1 MMLVPSASLV
11 QAKACTSTQ
20 LTQLAGVAA
29 TYSSS
34 PDCAGSALDSSI
46 NSVAQICAG
55 ACMKLVRELQPDTP
69 DCEYDGTNL
78 GESMNT
84 LVSTCDAASSS
95 GSGSNSDSAS
105 TAGSTGSSSIA
116 VTDTVPTCS
125 IENVTSI
132 NDINSEAATSAD
144 CLGSAGAAT
153 SAINKTAYCSEDA
166 CVAYLTDVESRLPN
180 CTYAGY
186 NIKQAIADT
195 LALCDDPSLTWAPST
210 TPPATQAT
218 TTTTAAPRVTTQAPT
233 VASSASSQTTDTP
246 ATKSAAFALKPGAST
261 AAAVL
266 LLALTIPF
274 GNV

>member
-1 MMLVPSASLV
+1 MLVPSASLV

-69 DCEYDGTNL
+69 DCEYD
-78 GESMNT
+78 
-84 LVSTCDAASSS
+84 
-95 GSGSNSDSAS
+95 
-105 TAGSTGSSSIA
+105 GSSSIA